1 MRSILA
7 GALLAPVTTPSSSP
21 VPAAQ
26 DSPHPHYT
34 ALAAAIVLVLVII
47 GLSWLRSKGR
57 LPALP
62 VAVPAPVLA
71 AGPSFGGLAWYWWIV
86 VVLTAAG
93 LWYIIITG
101 IRRTHT
107 DWGTHHQ
114 AGSMEAKHGL
124 RNEAKSD

>member
-1 MRSILA
+1 MRSTLT
-7 GALLAPVTTPSSSP
+7 GALLAPATTPSSSP

-26 DSPHPHYT
+26 HSPHPHYT
-34 ALAAAIVLVLVII
+34 ALVVALGLVLVII
-47 GLSWLRSKGR
+47 GLSWLRSKGK

-71 AGPSFGGLAWYWWIV
+71 AGPSFDGLAWYWWV
-86 VVLTAAG
+86 VGVLTAAG
-93 LWYIIITG
+93 LWCAIIYG

-124 RNEAKSD
+124 HNEAKP